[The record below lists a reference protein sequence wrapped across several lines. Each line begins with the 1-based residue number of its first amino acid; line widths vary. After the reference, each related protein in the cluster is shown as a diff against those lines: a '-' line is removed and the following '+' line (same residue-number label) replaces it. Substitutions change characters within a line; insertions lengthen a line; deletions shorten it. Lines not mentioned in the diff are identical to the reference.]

1 MKNEEIL
8 KKLRDAKGFV
18 SGQELCEYYGVS
30 RTAIWKAVRQLEK
43 DGYVIEAQ
51 NNKGYRLVENN
62 NADLFSKVEIESRIE
77 TKWVGRNL
85 IFTRKPDRQTL
96 TQRNLQRE
104 GKRRAL

>member
-43 DGYVIEAQ
+43 MGM
-51 NNKGYRLVENN
+51 
-62 NADLFSKVEIESRIE
+62 
-77 TKWVGRNL
+77 
-85 IFTRKPDRQTL
+85 
-96 TQRNLQRE
+96 
-104 GKRRAL
+104 